1 MIQYRENNAISADA
15 LIALYNSVGWSGY
28 TDHPEKMA
36 RLLDGS
42 LWYLSAYHEER
53 LVGLIRA
60 VGDDC
65 SIAYIQDILVDPA
78 YQRQGIGTALIQA
91 ALARFAS
98 IRQIVLLTDDT
109 AQTSAFYESM
119 GMQRATD
126 LNCLCYVRYNAAV

>member
-1 MIQYRENNAISADA
+1 MIRYLENNPIPTDS
-15 LIALYNSVGWSGY
+15 LTALYNSVGWSGY
-28 TDHPEKMA
+28 TDHPNKMD
-36 RLLDGS
+36 RLLAGS
-42 LWYLSAYHEER
+42 LWYLSAYHDER
-53 LVGLIRA
+53 LVGLVRVI
-60 VGDDC
+60 GDDC
-65 SIAYIQDILVDPA
+65 SIAYIQDLLVDPA